1 MFLACCLTLV
11 VFCAA
16 AAASDWKVS
25 RLNGQAFQFYDGDW
39 LPLQVGDVVADS
51 AILSTGRGSQL
62 ELARDDDIIAI
73 GAGSQIQI
81 LDRGDPHFT
90 EIRQNIGAVGV
101 EAHHE
106 KTPRFSVRTPFLAAA
121 IKGTVFGVKTNGHQ
135 SLVAVER
142 GRVKVIDA
150 VGKANIDVKAG
161 QSGGADDGNLYIGPA
176 VALGSVISP
185 ESAMEAADVALY
197 KVGLS
202 PDWPATHRPTF
213 WTRLSGLYG
222 TDASGPSALE
232 WTIFGTGALLAALLC
247 GFLLDLILAQAGFG
261 LIINGLLAVGGAMVS
276 RSVICCLPTRNG
288 RPMSPPSPPRP
299 SSS

>member
-1 MFLACCLTLV
+1 MILAFCLTLV

-101 EAHHE
+101 EAHTR
-106 KTPRFSVRTPFLAAA
+106 KRLASA
-121 IKGTVFGVKTNGHQ
+121 FGH
-135 SLVAVER
+135 
-142 GRVKVIDA
+142 
-150 VGKANIDVKAG
+150 
-161 QSGGADDGNLYIGPA
+161 
-176 VALGSVISP
+176 
-185 ESAMEAADVALY
+185 
-197 KVGLS
+197 LS
-202 PDWPATHRPTF
+202 WP
-213 WTRLSGLYG
+213 
-222 TDASGPSALE
+222 
-232 WTIFGTGALLAALLC
+232 
-247 GFLLDLILAQAGFG
+247 
-261 LIINGLLAVGGAMVS
+261 
-276 RSVICCLPTRNG
+276 
-288 RPMSPPSPPRP
+288 PPSREQ
-299 SSS
+299 SSA